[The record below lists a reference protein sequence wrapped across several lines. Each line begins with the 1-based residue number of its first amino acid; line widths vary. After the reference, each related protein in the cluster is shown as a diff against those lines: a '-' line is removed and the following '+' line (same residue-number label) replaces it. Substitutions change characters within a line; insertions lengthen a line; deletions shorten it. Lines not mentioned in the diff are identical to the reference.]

1 MRKVVL
7 VYKVIYRRYI
17 VTDTY
22 RKPKIQSKGAKRMIH
37 MRKHFFF
44 VLLFVLLFYSLPSL
58 YGADHMGHGPIN
70 TTDAGAAQKPVFLPM
85 PDPGKKVPIGN
96 GYYLI
101 YGFDKRPKM
110 GMVIM
115 KAEVFTAEG
124 KKDTTFEVKADAGMP
139 SMSGA
144 HETGDKA
151 FSLSNKG
158 DYLLPINIVMPGDWE
173 IRLTV
178 SKEGKVIFRGR
189 YNFNV

>member
-1 MRKVVL
+1 MK
-7 VYKVIYRRYI
+7 
-17 VTDTY
+17 
-22 RKPKIQSKGAKRMIH
+22 H
-37 MRKHFFF
+37 MRKYVFF
-44 VLLFVLLFYSLPSL
+44 VLFFILSFYSLPL
-58 YGADHMGHGPIN
+58 YGADHMGHGTTN
-70 TTDAGAAQKPVFLPM
+70 ATDAGAAQKPVFLSM

-96 GYYLI
+96 SYYLI

-115 KAEVFTAEG
+115 KVEVFTGEG
-124 KKDTTFEVKADAGMP
+124 KKDTTFEMKADAGMP

-151 FSLSNKG
+151 FSRSNKG

-173 IRLTV
+173 IRLSV